1 MIGRIY
7 SAHLGEGERFYLRIL
22 LNHVIG
28 CTSFADV
35 HTLLDCT
42 VCHTFKEA
50 ACHRGLDD
58 DEYGLF
64 SSGSVMGYASAIAPS
79 IRYNLLYNE
88 PCNPAILWEKY
99 KYSFSDD
106 FLHRARKSVPCI
118 DDNEHIL

>member
-1 MIGRIY
+1 M
-7 SAHLGEGERFYLRIL
+7 
-22 LNHVIG
+22 
-28 CTSFADV
+28 CFADV

-50 ACHRGLDD
+50 ACHCGLDD
-58 DEYGLF
+58 NEYDLCLAVAASWDMPPQLRHLF
-64 SSGSVMGYASAIAPS
+64 VTI
-79 IRYNLLYNE
+79 LLYNE

-106 FLHRARKSVPCI
+106 FLHHARKSVPCI